1 MIRVDVAP
9 SDYYAR
15 VFPALRRSSGRAQVC
30 CPFHEDKTPSM
41 AINFSDGRFKCFGCG
56 IGGDLVDF
64 HQALTGVDFRTALN
78 ELGGELLSLPEVK
91 PLPVKP
97 VNDEAKRLR
106 ARRIWNESKPIE
118 IGDPVDLYLTSRS
131 LCFKAFPQCLRY
143 HPALDYWQLGTDDK
157 WVSRGQYPAMIG
169 AITSPDGELMAIH
182 QTYLTTNGAKA
193 NVPAP
198 RKISGPAKGGAI
210 HLQKGQDKLAIGEG
224 IETALSFF
232 ALTGVAAWACLS
244 TGLMTN
250 IVMPAEVR
258 EAILLVDVDISR
270 AGEMACNK
278 LAERLKADGLTVQM
292 AIPPGAELKWDWNN
306 QLLLEKKQSVH

>member
-15 VFPALRRSSGRAQVC
+15 VFPALTRSSGRVQVC
-30 CPFHEDKTPSM
+30 CPFHADKTPSM
-41 AINFSDGRFKCFGCG
+41 AINLSDGRFKCFGCG

-64 HQALTGVDFRTALN
+64 HQQLTGLNFKGALS

-106 ARRIWNESKPIE
+106 ARKIWNESRPIE
-118 IGDPVDLYLTSRS
+118 TGDPVDLYLTSRS
-131 LCFKAFPQCLRY
+131 LGFKVFPKCLHY
-143 HPALDYWQLGTDDK
+143 HPALDYWEPSADDK

-169 AITSPDGELMAIH
+169 AITFPDGELMAIH
-182 QTYLTTNGAKA
+182 QTYLTTDGAKA

-198 RKISGPAKGGAI
+198 RKISGPANGGAI
-210 HLQKGQDKLAIGEG
+210 HLQRGQDKLAIGEG

-232 ALTGVAAWACLS
+232 ALTGIAAWACLS
-244 TGLMTN
+244 TGLMKN

-258 EAILLVDVDISR
+258 EVILLVDVDTSG

-278 LAERLKADGLTVQM
+278 LAQRLKADGLNVQM
-292 AIPPGAELKWDWNN
+292 ALPPGAEPKRDWNDH
-306 QLLLEKKQSVH
+306 LILEKKKHVH

>member
-1 MIRVDVAP
+1 MIRVDIAP
-9 SDYYAR
+9 IDYYAR
-15 VFPALRRSSGRAQVC
+15 VFPALSRGSGKVQVC
-30 CPFHEDKTPSM
+30 CPFHADKTPSM
-41 AINFSDGRFKCFGCG
+41 AINLSDGRFKCFGCG

-64 HQALTGVDFRTALN
+64 HMQLTGLDFKSALN
-78 ELGGELLSLPEVK
+78 ELGGELLSLPMVK
-91 PLPVKP
+91 PLKAEP

-106 ARRIWNESKPIE
+106 ARRIWNESRPIE

-131 LCFKAFPQCLRY
+131 LCFKAFPKCLQY
-143 HPALDYWQLGTDDK
+143 HPALDYWESSVDDK

-182 QTYLTTNGAKA
+182 QTYLTTDGSKA
-193 NVPAP
+193 SVPAP

-210 HLQKGQDKLAIGEG
+210 HLQKGQDTMAIGEG

-258 EAILLVDVDISR
+258 EVILLVDVDTSG

-278 LAERLKADGLTVQM
+278 LAARLKADGLKVNM
-292 AIPPGAELKWDWNN
+292 LIPPGAEPKRDWNDY
-306 QLLLEKKQSVH
+306 LILEKKQSAH

>member
-1 MIRVDVAP
+1 MIRVDIAP
-9 SDYYAR
+9 SDYYTR
-15 VFPALRRSSGRAQVC
+15 LFPGLKRSSGKVQVC
-30 CPFHEDKTPSM
+30 CPFHADKTPSM
-41 AINFSDGRFKCFGCG
+41 AISLSDGRFKCFGCG

-64 HQALTGVDFRTALN
+64 HQELTGLDFRGALN

-106 ARRIWNESKPIE
+106 ARRIWNESRPIE
-118 IGDPVDLYLTSRS
+118 SGDPVDLYLTSRS
-131 LCFKAFPQCLRY
+131 LGFKVFPKCLRY
-143 HPALDYWQLGTDDK
+143 HSALDYWEHVDDK

-169 AITSPDGELMAIH
+169 AITSPGGELMAIH
-182 QTYLTTNGAKA
+182 QTYLTTDGAKA

-210 HLQKGQDKLAIGEG
+210 HLQKGQDTMAIGEG

-250 IVMPAEVR
+250 IVLPAEVR
-258 EAILLVDVDISR
+258 EVILLVDVDTSR

-278 LAERLKADGLTVQM
+278 LAERLKAEGLTVQM
-292 AIPPGAELKWDWNN
+292 AIPPGAEPKRDFNDHLI
-306 QLLLEKKQSVH
+306 LEKKKHVH

>member
-1 MIRVDVAP
+1 MIRVDIAP
-9 SDYYAR
+9 RDYYTR
-15 VFPALRRSSGRAQVC
+15 LFPSLKRSSDKVQVC
-30 CPFHEDKTPSM
+30 CPFHADKTPSM
-41 AINFSDGRFKCFGCG
+41 AINLSDGRFKCFGCG
-56 IGGDLVDF
+56 VGGDLVDF
-64 HQALTGVDFRTALN
+64 YMQLTGLDFKSALN

-91 PLPVKP
+91 PLPIKP
-97 VNDEAKRLR
+97 VNDEAKRAR
-106 ARRIWNESKPIE
+106 ARRIWNESRPIE

-131 LCFKAFPQCLRY
+131 LCFKAFPKSLQY
-143 HPALDYWQLGTDDK
+143 HPALDYWESVDGK
-157 WVSRGQYPAMIG
+157 WVSRGQYPSMIG

-182 QTYLTTNGAKA
+182 QTYLTTDGAKA

-210 HLQKGQDKLAIGEG
+210 HLQRGQDKLAIGEG

-258 EAILLVDVDISR
+258 EIILLVDIDASR

-278 LAERLKADGLTVQM
+278 LAEKLKAEGLTVQM
-292 AIPPGAELKWDWNN
+292 AIPPGAELKRDWNDY
-306 QLLLEKKQSVH
+306 LILEKKQSAH

>member
-1 MIRVDVAP
+1 M
-9 SDYYAR
+9 
-15 VFPALRRSSGRAQVC
+15 F
-30 CPFHEDKTPSM
+30 
-41 AINFSDGRFKCFGCG
+41 INLDDGRFKCFGCG
-56 IGGDLVDF
+56 ISGDLVDF

-91 PLPVKP
+91 PLAVKP
-97 VNDEAKRLR
+97 VNDEAKRER
-106 ARRIWNESKPIE
+106 ARRIWNESRPIE
-118 IGDPVDLYLTSRS
+118 LGDPVDLYLTSRS
-131 LCFKAFPQCLRY
+131 LCFKAFPKSLHY
-143 HPALDYWQLGTDDK
+143 HPALDYWEPVDDK

-182 QTYLTTNGAKA
+182 QTYLTTDGAKA

-198 RKISGPAKGGAI
+198 RKIRGPANGGAI
-210 HLQKGQDKLAIGEG
+210 HLQRGQDKLAIGEG

-244 TGLMTN
+244 TGLMKN

-258 EAILLVDVDISR
+258 EIILLVDVDSSR

-278 LAERLKADGLTVQM
+278 LAERLKADGLTVQL
-292 AIPPGAELKWDWNN
+292 AIPPGAEPKRDWNDY
-306 QLLLEKKQSVH
+306 LILENNKSVHRKYII